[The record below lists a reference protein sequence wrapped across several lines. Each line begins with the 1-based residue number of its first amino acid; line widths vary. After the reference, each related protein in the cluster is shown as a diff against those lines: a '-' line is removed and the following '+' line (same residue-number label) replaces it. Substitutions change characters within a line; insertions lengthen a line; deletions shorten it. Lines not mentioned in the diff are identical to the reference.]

1 MPDVLK
7 AAIIHRSKLLDPGP
21 ASRWLHGWRPP
32 RNDEGAALFRLDPP
46 VSDHGDGLGRR
57 QGLKSGLDFS
67 IGVIRHSPHR
77 G

>member
-7 AAIIHRSKLLDPGP
+7 AAIIHQSECLDTGP
-21 ASRWLHGWRPP
+21 ASRWPPGWRLPW
-32 RNDEGAALFRLDPP
+32 RAVADALFRPEPP
-46 VSDHGDGLGRR
+46 VKDHAGGLGRC

-67 IGVIRHSPHR
+67 IGVIRHSPHC

>member
-7 AAIIHRSKLLDPGP
+7 ATIIHQSKCLDTRP
-21 ASRWLHGWRPP
+21 ASRWLRGRRPP
-32 RNDEGAALFRLDPP
+32 WNAEGDAPFRPEPP
-46 VSDHGDGLGRR
+46 VRDHAGGLGRC

-67 IGVIRHSPHR
+67 ICVIRHSPHR

>member
-7 AAIIHRSKLLDPGP
+7 AAIIHRSKRLDPGL
-21 ASRWLHGWRPP
+21 ASRWPHGWRPP
-32 RNDEGAALFRLDPP
+32 RNDEGDAPLRPGPP
-46 VSDHGDGLGRR
+46 VRVHAAGPGRC

-67 IGVIRHSPHR
+67 IGVIRHSPRR